1 MSFVVTGFGPLDN
14 PHRDLELCL
23 RDLADAL
30 RARDLADVR
39 GRACLLFEK
48 LAEHFSD
55 EERLMRA
62 TRWPQVERHAEAHA
76 ILLLQV
82 RRFERQVSSRELS
95 HELASWGMNHLPEL
109 IRYHGIASDFGFGK
123 FALGLTGVPEV
134 PPPPRS
140 R

>member
-1 MSFVVTGFGPLDN
+1 MSFVVTGFGPLDH
-14 PHRDLELCL
+14 PHRYLEVCL
-23 RDLADAL
+23 SDLAGAL

-39 GRACLLFEK
+39 GRACLLVEK

-62 TRWPQVERHAEAHA
+62 AGWPQVERHAEAHA

-109 IRYHGIASDFGFGK
+109 IRYHGIVSDFGFGK

-134 PPPPRS
+134 PLPRRS